1 MSNISVTP
9 ENENKEYFMT
19 TMIRTLITA
28 SFTILVLNPGIH
40 LVSGLSKIMLNAP
53 ETSAEEAHQLAATN
67 CNGGGANLCLNRSV

>member
-1 MSNISVTP
+1 
-9 ENENKEYFMT
+9 MT

-53 ETSAEEAHQLAATN
+53 ETRAEEAHQLAAKT
-67 CNGGGANLCLNRSV
+67 CTGGGGKVCLNRNV